1 MSRGVP
7 ARCGA
12 RRVARLAC
20 PLRAALAALAAVGAL
35 LAGSAHAAPARDS
48 ALPPGALPAVKVQD
62 LYYGDVLFYF
72 YEDDYFTALTRLMA
86 AQQQG
91 RVEHHADDAELLLG
105 GLYLSVGQHREA
117 GQIFTQ
123 VLNRPNVPAPVR
135 DRARFFLGKV
145 WYQRGYLAEA
155 SEVLAAA
162 GKAGLTPDMEAERR
176 MLLAQALMYQQ
187 RYGEAIAT
195 LDGWRGPR
203 VWQAYAQF
211 NLGVALVRSGRLED
225 GVRLLDTVGRLER
238 SSPELDALR
247 DKANLALGYA
257 YLQAD
262 RPLEARPVLERVRLE
277 GPLSTMALLGAGW
290 AESGAQHYRAA
301 LAPWLELHGRNML
314 DAAVQDS
321 YLAVPYAFGKLGAN
335 GQSSEYYELAIR
347 EFGAETRRLD
357 ESIGAI
363 RRGGLVELIVRHESR
378 DEMGWFWQLK
388 TLPDAPESRY
398 LYHLLAQHEF
408 QEGLKNYRMM
418 RFMERNIDGWSTSVA
433 AFDDMLATR
442 RVRYEQ
448 RLPAVLARLDGVDVD
463 VLQRRRTELES
474 RIGSAEKSGDVAVL
488 GTPREREIWSQA
500 ERLDGVLA
508 STGEDPEYEDAR
520 EKLRLVKG
528 VVYWDM
534 HEGFKARAWSGR
546 RNLREVAQALRE
558 TEKRWSLVQEAR
570 SAVPGRDDEFAAR
583 IGALQPRIETV
594 RARLAV
600 LQARQADYLADIA
613 VRELESQKE
622 RLATYLLQARYALA
636 TIYDRA
642 SAPVETRPPTAAP
655 AAPAAPAEPAAPAV
669 PAPAEGGGR

>member
-1 MSRGVP
+1 MSRDVAG
-7 ARCGA
+7 RHGA
-12 RRVARLAC
+12 PRVARLAGA
-20 PLRAALAALAAVGAL
+20 PRAALAALVAAGVLA
-35 LAGSAHAAPARDS
+35 AGSVHGAPS
-48 ALPPGALPAVKVQD
+48 ANPRPGALPPVKVQD

-72 YEDDYFTALTRLMA
+72 YQDDYFEALTRLMA
-86 AQQQG
+86 AQQQD
-91 RVEHHADDAELLLG
+91 RVAHHADDAELLLG

-117 GQIFTQ
+117 GQIFAR

-155 SEVLAAA
+155 SEVLAEA
-162 GKAGLTPDMEAERR
+162 GKAGLSPEMEAERR

-187 RYGEAIAT
+187 RYAEAIAT

-211 NLGVALVRSGRLED
+211 NLGVALVRSGRFED
-225 GVRLLDTVGRLER
+225 GVKLLDAVGRLER
-238 SSPELDALR
+238 SNRELDALR

-257 YLQAD
+257 YLQAN
-262 RPLEARPVLERVRLE
+262 RPAAARPVLERVRLE
-277 GPLSTMALLGAGW
+277 GPLSTKALLGVGW
-290 AESGAQHYRAA
+290 ADSGTQQYREA

-314 DAAVQDS
+314 DAAVQES

-335 GQSSEYYELAIR
+335 RQSADYYELAIH

-363 RRGGLVELIVRHESR
+363 RRGGLVELIVRNETR
-378 DEMGWFWQLK
+378 GEMGWFWQLK
-388 TLPDAPESRY
+388 ALPDAPESRY

-418 RFMERNIDGWSTSVA
+418 RFMERNIDGWSSSVA

-442 RVRYEQ
+442 RVRYQQ

-463 VLQRRRTELES
+463 ELQHRRTELES
-474 RIGSAEKSGDVAVL
+474 RVGSAEKSGDVAAL
-488 GTPREREIWSQA
+488 GTPREREIWAQV
-500 ERLDGVLA
+500 EHLEGVLA
-508 STGEDPEYEDAR
+508 GTGDDPEYEDAR
-520 EKLRLVKG
+520 DKLRLVKG

-570 SAVPGRDDEFAAR
+570 DAVPDRDDGFAAR
-583 IGALQPRIETV
+583 IAGLTPRIETV
-594 RARLAV
+594 RAQLAA
-600 LQARQADYLADIA
+600 LQARQASYLADIA
-613 VRELESQKE
+613 VSELESQKE
-622 RLATYLLQARYALA
+622 RISVYLLQARYALA

-642 SAPVETRPPTAAP
+642 SAPAETRPTPADP
-655 AAPAAPAEPAAPAV
+655 AA
-669 PAPAEGGGR
+669 GGGR

>member
-1 MSRGVP
+1 VSRGVP
-7 ARCGA
+7 ARRA
-12 RRVARLAC
+12 ARLAGR
-20 PLRAALAALAAVGAL
+20 LRVVLAALATAGVLA
-35 LAGSAHAAPARDS
+35 AGSAPAAPGRDP
-48 ALPPGALPAVKVQD
+48 APRPGALPPVKVQD

-72 YEDDYFTALTRLMA
+72 YEDDYFAALTRLMA

-155 SEVLAAA
+155 SEMLATA
-162 GKAGLTPDMEAERR
+162 GQAGLTPEMEAERR

-187 RYGEAIAT
+187 RYAEAIAT
-195 LDGWRGPR
+195 LQGWRGPR

-225 GVRLLDTVGRLER
+225 GVRLLDAVGRLER
-238 SSPELDALR
+238 STPELDALR

-290 AESGAQHYRAA
+290 AESGAKQYRAA

-314 DAAVQDS
+314 DAAVQES

-335 GQSSEYYELAIR
+335 RQSSDYYELAIR
-347 EFGAETRRLD
+347 EFAAEARRLD
-357 ESIGAI
+357 ESIVAI
-363 RRGGLVELIVRHESR
+363 RRGGLLELIVKHETR

-388 TLPDAPESRY
+388 ALPDAPESRY

-418 RFMERNIDGWSTSVA
+418 RYMERNIDAWASSVA

-442 RVRYEQ
+442 RVHYEQ
-448 RLPAVLARLDGVDVD
+448 RLPAVLARLEGVEVEA
-463 VLQRRRTELES
+463 LQRHRTELES
-474 RIGSAEKSGDVAVL
+474 RIGSAEKSGDVAAL
-488 GTPREREIWSQA
+488 GTPREREIWAEA
-500 ERLDGVLA
+500 ERLEGVLA
-508 STGEDPEYEDAR
+508 GTGDDPDYEDAR
-520 EKLRLVKG
+520 DKLRLVKG
-528 VVYWDM
+528 VVYWDL

-570 SAVPGRDDEFAAR
+570 SAVPGRDDEFAVRIAALEPR
-583 IGALQPRIETV
+583 IGTV
-594 RARLAV
+594 RTRLAT
-600 LQARQADYLADIA
+600 LQARQAEYLADIA

-622 RLATYLLQARYALA
+622 RISTYLLQARYALA

-642 SAPVETRPPTAAP
+642 SAPEERPDA
-655 AAPAAPAEPAAPAV
+655 AAPAEPAEPN
-669 PAPAEGGGR
+669 APAEPRPVTAEPTAPAAGGAR